1 MKRKT
6 EQFIQPSEELRKLP
20 HKSVCYDDSLLR
32 LNNNKKYK
40 EGVKEFKKCDNKK
53 FPGLV
58 SPHLPKIHLN
68 FAHNYVAITFTK
80 LLRIYYLFIL
90 PLMATMALG
99 NHNLENSTLA
109 SNGTTDYQGVQA
121 AGDPM
126 QSINSIITPLCNL
139 FDGGD
144 KFCKDYSHIITP
156 IAFFLI
162 STFISIIVGLIRRC
176 CCGIGRSRRRRKR
189 NAQMNEMDE
198 EQMLQAQLLQQ
209 QMQQQQLQQLQM
221 QQMLQMGQQLPFV
234 GMLQETP
241 IPDEGKKKKKKSKKQ
256 QDDSMNPFYLGYQPV
271 VQ

>member
-58 SPHLPKIHLN
+58 SPHLPKINLN

-80 LLRIYYLFIL
+80 LLRIYYFFIL
-90 PLMATMALG
+90 SFMATMVLG
-99 NHNLENSTLA
+99 NAVPGNSTETA
-109 SNGTTDYQGVQA
+109 SGTEGFQDGGPSQA
-121 AGDPM
+121 QM
-126 QSINSIITPLCNL
+126 TFITSIISPLCNL
-139 FDGGD
+139 IPGGD
-144 KFCKDYSHIITP
+144 TFCKTHSHIITP

-234 GMLQETP
+234 G
-241 IPDEGKKKKKKSKKQ
+241 
-256 QDDSMNPFYLGYQPV
+256 YQPV